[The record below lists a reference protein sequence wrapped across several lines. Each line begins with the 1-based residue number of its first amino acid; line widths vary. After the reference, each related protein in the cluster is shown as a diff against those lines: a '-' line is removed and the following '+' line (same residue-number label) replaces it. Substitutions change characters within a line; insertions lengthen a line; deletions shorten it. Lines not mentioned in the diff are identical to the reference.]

1 VDTWGC
7 DHVLLNDAGRA
18 SSFNFSYST
27 NGTAFTPVPA
37 LNYTTPE
44 TADAAPALATVPR
57 TTVLTGLALPN
68 NSTLYL
74 RWTGSDVSGAGS
86 RDEIGLDNIVLSPP
100 CSVSGVAATT
110 PVCSGNNATFSVSFT
125 AANASGNYN
134 VINTANNSILAS
146 GTSSPIAVTVVN
158 SLGSSININVV
169 DAANSNCAG
178 TAVPVTL
185 PTCVAT
191 CVISNLTAT
200 AACDGIG
207 QYDLTI
213 SFNVI
218 NPTGFAYNI
227 LVGSTPYNGNLYA
240 GGSAQSIV
248 LQNLPEG
255 NGIASVNVTVTDA
268 SNPGCTAF
276 TAYIAPN
283 CTPVCGFSNMNATTS
298 CTGNDVYGLT
308 LTFSVANP
316 VGTGYTVNINGTT
329 YNATYAA
336 GAAQTFTTSGL
347 PDGTGATTGNITV
360 TDNAS
365 ATCTA
370 NTTYTIPNCTPG
382 TCPNLVF
389 SGYVEGSGFNKCVE
403 IYNGT
408 GAAVDLANYSIN
420 IYFNGA
426 STPANSITLSGT
438 LAAGDYYLVCHT
450 DADFANALAGLTPD
464 LTTTTVT
471 FNGDDAVALNFSGTN
486 VDVIGTIGT
495 DPGNE
500 WAGSVCTGGTQ
511 DQTLVKKFI
520 GGPCAYGTFSGTTNF
535 SAAVDGLYDCYPNNN
550 VANLY
555 SYVQPA
561 TTVAFLLPAAS
572 VDEAAGTYSLCVDI
586 NNPDAINATSVA
598 VALTGGSA
606 LNGTD
611 IATYTTQT
619 VTFPAGSSANQCV
632 TLTIVDDT
640 DAETNETLIF
650 TLQSPAGGNSAAI
663 GTIATITVTIT
674 DNDSG
679 PQPCPDLVFS
689 GYVEGSGFNKC
700 VEIFNGTGADVD
712 LPNYSVQLYN
722 NGNTAVNSTIPLS
735 GILANGEYFLLC
747 HADALL
753 DGLVPDQSSAS
764 LNYNGDDA
772 VALLNEVTNLNAD
785 VIGTIGFDPGSEW
798 AGSVC
803 TGGTQ
808 DQTLVKKN
816 LGTLCPYDSFAG
828 VTDFSAS
835 VDALYD
841 CYPNNTSNV
850 LNTWQNITCN
860 ISNINIS
867 TTCTSQLLYDLT
879 VTFTVVDPV
888 SATYVVTVGGNDY
901 VRTYSGSTTQTFTI
915 NDLPEGNG
923 LTTNTVTITDA
934 GYGLCSELASYVVP
948 DCTLPCSI
956 GSLFA
961 SASCSGNGVYDLSVS
976 FDVTSPA
983 GTGFV
988 VTVNGTGYNGT
999 YAAGSAQTYTI
1010 TGLTGSPGVGSITLT
1025 DATNAA
1031 CNATAAYD
1039 IPDCIIECSVLN
1051 GTQNVNS
1058 TAVCSGQPVEYFA
1071 GGVTDNDYTGGSV
1084 TWVYSTSAGFD
1095 AYTGGTVFTGILPA
1109 NNGCTATVW
1118 YLKARL
1124 DGVPGCTGVSG
1135 EFMVAVYPNISI
1147 TVTQSGGCT
1156 AAVAASCS
1164 ATVTWVNPAT
1174 GAVQSNVGS
1183 ATYTA
1188 PNCTA
1193 GSVTFNANLPG
1204 SPAACQG
1211 SVAVAYNC
1219 NQGGCGTTGC
1229 TDAIAVNYNPFATV
1243 DDGSCQYEAC
1253 TDPAAVNYTPPAANI
1268 VSNNSLCVYAQCPLD
1283 FTITNNTQG
1292 AGVVTTFFDVFTITL
1307 GGTPPYSYDWTISGY
1322 VTYSINGNTIT
1333 VVVSD
1338 GATWS
1343 LQVADASGCQAVVSE
1358 DAYNNNPTATTL
1370 DIVSAIIT
1378 ADNGGGTGA
1387 IDISVGG
1394 GVTPYGY
1401 LWSNGATTQDISGL
1415 PYGWYTVTVTDAAGN
1430 QTFGWYWVPK
1440 QTRGRGKTAQETMLN
1455 AFPNPFTNAATVV
1468 FSSPQSGN
1476 ATLSVYNTAGVE
1488 VARLFNGFAEA
1499 NVPQTLT
1506 FNAANLPAGVY
1517 VLQLIT
1523 QNGAVEHSRMVL
1535 SR

>member
-1 VDTWGC
+1 
-7 DHVLLNDAGRA
+7 
-18 SSFNFSYST
+18 
-27 NGTAFTPVPA
+27 
-37 LNYTTPE
+37 
-44 TADAAPALATVPR
+44 
-57 TTVLTGLALPN
+57 
-68 NSTLYL
+68 
-74 RWTGSDVSGAGS
+74 
-86 RDEIGLDNIVLSPP
+86 
-100 CSVSGVAATT
+100 
-110 PVCSGNNATFSVSFT
+110 
-125 AANASGNYN
+125 
-134 VINTANNSILAS
+134 
-146 GTSSPIAVTVVN
+146 
-158 SLGSSININVV
+158 
-169 DAANSNCAG
+169 
-178 TAVPVTL
+178 
-185 PTCVAT
+185 
-191 CVISNLTAT
+191 
-200 AACDGIG
+200 
-207 QYDLTI
+207 
-213 SFNVI
+213 
-218 NPTGFAYNI
+218 
-227 LVGSTPYNGNLYA
+227 
-240 GGSAQSIV
+240 
-248 LQNLPEG
+248 
-255 NGIASVNVTVTDA
+255 
-268 SNPGCTAF
+268 
-276 TAYIAPN
+276 
-283 CTPVCGFSNMNATTS
+283 
-298 CTGNDVYGLT
+298 
-308 LTFSVANP
+308 
-316 VGTGYTVNINGTT
+316 
-329 YNATYAA
+329 
-336 GAAQTFTTSGL
+336 
-347 PDGTGATTGNITV
+347 
-360 TDNAS
+360 
-365 ATCTA
+365 
-370 NTTYTIPNCTPG
+370 
-382 TCPNLVF
+382 
-389 SGYVEGSGFNKCVE
+389 
-403 IYNGT
+403 
-408 GAAVDLANYSIN
+408 
-420 IYFNGA
+420 
-426 STPANSITLSGT
+426 
-438 LAAGDYYLVCHT
+438 
-450 DADFANALAGLTPD
+450 
-464 LTTTTVT
+464 
-471 FNGDDAVALNFSGTN
+471 
-486 VDVIGTIGT
+486 
-495 DPGNE
+495 
-500 WAGSVCTGGTQ
+500 
-511 DQTLVKKFI
+511 
-520 GGPCAYGTFSGTTNF
+520 
-535 SAAVDGLYDCYPNNN
+535 
-550 VANLY
+550 
-555 SYVQPA
+555 QPA

-611 IATYTTQT
+611 VATYTTQT

-679 PQPCPDLVFS
+679 PQPCPDLAFS

-712 LPNYSVQLYN
+712 LSNYSVQLYN

-1010 TGLTGSPGVGSITLT
+1010 TGLTGSPGVGSITVT

-1307 GGTPPYSYDWTISGY
+1307 GGTAPYSYDWTISGY